1 MSNVAT
7 KIDQPAASVVQGV
20 VMPGPSNAVTSRYKF
35 SGICW
40 IKGDL
45 QQVVLRAA
53 VDWYRFQ
60 SADNEHAL
68 YMAVMAMMGEEP
80 ENIHL
85 LDGES

>member
-1 MSNVAT
+1 METANAVEE
-7 KIDQPAASVVQGV
+7 QRPVQGV
-20 VMPGPSNAVTSRYKF
+20 VMPPHSFQDEFRYKW
-35 SGICW
+35 SNISW
-40 IKGDL
+40 MKGDL

-60 SADNEHAL
+60 SVHNEHAL